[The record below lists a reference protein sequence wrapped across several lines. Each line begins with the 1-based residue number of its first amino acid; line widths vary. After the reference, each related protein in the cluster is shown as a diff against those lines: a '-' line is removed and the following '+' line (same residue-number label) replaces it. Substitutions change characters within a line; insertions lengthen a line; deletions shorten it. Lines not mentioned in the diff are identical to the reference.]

1 MLSSDLSKIFL
12 QCSIPVLRSL
22 GSCVSLRPLSAPKF
36 PFQEPFPISD
46 YHIPACLLSWG
57 GDPPLWHLGI
67 GVGGSHVTWIYST
80 PNSLHGS
87 GFTFAS
93 SLGILLKNN
102 SLILMDV
109 LSPHRWV
116 LTMAHRWEA
125 SSWSRS
131 LDHIWICPGHKAI
144 HACTPPPCKKTA
156 TTTYFLQLSTLLWHC
171 FNNVQKV
178 IASLKKKKV
187 CHRCI

>member
-57 GDPPLWHLGI
+57 GDPQLWHLGI

-102 SLILMDV
+102 PLILMDV
-109 LSPHRWV
+109 LS
-116 LTMAHRWEA
+116 
-125 SSWSRS
+125 
-131 LDHIWICPGHKAI
+131 
-144 HACTPPPCKKTA
+144 
-156 TTTYFLQLSTLLWHC
+156 
-171 FNNVQKV
+171 
-178 IASLKKKKV
+178 ASLLGVDSGSQVRSKFLIKV
-187 CHRCI
+187 TGPHLDMPRA